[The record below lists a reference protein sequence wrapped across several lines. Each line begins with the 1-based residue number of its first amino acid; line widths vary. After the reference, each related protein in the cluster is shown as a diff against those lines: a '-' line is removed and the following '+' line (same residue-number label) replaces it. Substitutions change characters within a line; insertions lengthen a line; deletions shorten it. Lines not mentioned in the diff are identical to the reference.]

1 MSEQDP
7 GAAPGGEMRMPTVE
21 EVVLSSAQLL
31 ITLAAD
37 AISRR
42 EQLDQAQLAID
53 AVDGLLPAIGRLV
66 PAAELRQYRQAL
78 SELQLA
84 YAEVAG
90 GSAAAGDPAE
100 PAAPPPP
107 QPSVQTPPRPPIWT
121 PGGDV

>member
-1 MSEQDP
+1 MSEQD
-7 GAAPGGEMRMPTVE
+7 AAGGEMQMPTAA

-37 AISRR
+37 AIGRR
-42 EQLDQAQLAID
+42 QELDQAQLAID

-78 SELQLA
+78 SDLQLA

-90 GSAAAGDPAE
+90 APAGAGE
-100 PAAPPPP
+100 GATSAPPPP
-107 QPSVQTPPRPPIWT
+107 PEPSVQTPPRPPIWT

>member
-1 MSEQDP
+1 MSEQD
-7 GAAPGGEMRMPTVE
+7 AAAGGEMRMPSVA

-37 AISRR
+37 AIGRR
-42 EQLDQAQLAID
+42 QQLDQAQLAID

-84 YAEVAG
+84 YAE
-90 GSAAAGDPAE
+90 AAAG
-100 PAAPPPP
+100 APPPP
-107 QPSVQTPPRPPIWT
+107 EDAPAPKHEPEPSVQTPPRPPIWT
-121 PGGDV
+121 PGGEV

>member
-1 MSEQDP
+1 MSERD
-7 GAAPGGEMRMPTVE
+7 AATGGEMRMPSVT

-42 EQLDQAQLAID
+42 QELDQAQIAID

-66 PAAELRQYRQAL
+66 SAAELRQYRQAL

-84 YAEVAG
+84 YAEVA
-90 GSAAAGDPAE
+90 AG
-100 PAAPPPP
+100 APPQGD
-107 QPSVQTPPRPPIWT
+107 QPAPGDEPEPTVQTPPRPPIWT
-121 PGGDV
+121 PGGEV

>member
-1 MSEQDP
+1 MSEQD
-7 GAAPGGEMRMPTVE
+7 AAAGGEMRMPSVA

-37 AISRR
+37 AIGRR
-42 EQLDQAQLAID
+42 QQLDQAQLAID

-84 YAEVAG
+84 YAE
-90 GSAAAGDPAE
+90 AAAG
-100 PAAPPPP
+100 APPPEDAP
-107 QPSVQTPPRPPIWT
+107 APKHEPEPSVQTPPRPPIWT
-121 PGGDV
+121 PGGEV